1 MIRLGVVAALDGE
14 SRTLIRSSLGPP
26 QEMNAAQACDM
37 RVALAGIG
45 ASRAR
50 AAGEDLLTRGAT
62 ALMSWGVAAA
72 LDRALAPG
80 NLLVPGVILDADLR
94 PYTVDKAWHG
104 WLCERLANRFVI
116 HVDPLIESR
125 TVLAT
130 RAQKRALML
139 RSGAMAADME
149 SAALAALASEAQVP
163 FVAIRAVSDTSV
175 ARVPTWLGGVIDNG
189 GHVCIGAVI
198 RQVLARPLDW
208 AAVSRLALGFRA
220 ARATL
225 TDVASLADGRFFAT

>member
-1 MIRLGVVAALDGE
+1 MTRLGIVAALDGE
-14 SRTLIRSSLGPP
+14 ARTLIRPP
-26 QEMNAAQACDM
+26 LDSPMEVNAARACDV
-37 RVALAGIG
+37 RVARAGMG

-50 AAGEDLLTRGAT
+50 AAGEQLLAQGAT

-80 NLLVPGVILDADLR
+80 NLLVPGVILDTDLR
-94 PYTVDKAWHG
+94 PYTVDTAWHG
-104 WLCERLANRFVI
+104 WLCERLQNRFVI
-116 HVDPLIESR
+116 HVDPLIEST

-139 RSGAMAADME
+139 RSSAIAADME
-149 SAALAALASEAQVP
+149 SAALAALAREAQVP
-163 FVAIRAVSDTSV
+163 FVVIRAVSDTAV

-189 GHVCIGAVI
+189 GRVCIGAAA
-198 RQVLARPLDW
+198 RQILLRPLDW

-225 TDVASLADGRFFAT
+225 TDVATQAGGRFLAT

>member
-1 MIRLGVVAALDGE
+1 MTRIGIVAALDGE
-14 SRTLIRSSLGPP
+14 ARTLIRRSLKPP
-26 QEMNAAQACDM
+26 MEVNVAQACDV
-37 RVALAGIG
+37 RVALASMG

-50 AAGEDLLTRGAT
+50 AAGEQLLAQGAT

-80 NLLVPGVILDADLR
+80 NLLVPGVILDTDLR
-94 PYTVDKAWHG
+94 SYSVDTAWHG
-104 WLCERLANRFVI
+104 WLCEQLKNRFVI
-116 HVDPLIESR
+116 HVDPLIEST

-163 FVAIRAVSDTSV
+163 FVAIRAVSDTAV